1 MKETKSNHFGNSI
14 IGEMLEEPLN
24 PFTINLIY
32 IDCGIGT
39 ISYIEPDNLK
49 LQQFMEWVKEKIEK
63 DGIESFGAI

>member
-1 MKETKSNHFGNSI
+1 MKEKLLMPS
-14 IGEMLEEPLN
+14 
-24 PFTINLIY
+24 TIDLIH

-39 ISYIEPDNLK
+39 ISYIQPDNLK

>member
-1 MKETKSNHFGNSI
+1 MKEKSVI
-14 IGEMLEEPLN
+14 
-24 PFTINLIY
+24 PFTIHLTH
-32 IDCGIGT
+32 IDCGIGA